1 MTIVPTLRVGM
12 QFVTLRVTSVLPHNI
27 HALRAA
33 AARAVLFNRDGTDDA
48 ECDLSDRAKEPD
60 EVGPETGARTLPTLV
75 PQSRAP

>member
-48 ECDLSDRAKEPD
+48 ECDLSDRAKE
-60 EVGPETGARTLPTLV
+60 
-75 PQSRAP
+75 

>member
-48 ECDLSDRAKEPD
+48 ECDLSD
-60 EVGPETGARTLPTLV
+60 G
-75 PQSRAP
+75 